1 MSYKFGLA
9 NGIVC
14 VCYFMIVVCNIYIYI
29 YIYIYVYKHFND
41 NEHTFSKHGKF
52 IILEQLQTIS
62 STPTETLKLRLKE
75 RENFWIK
82 KLKTLRPCGLNQE
95 PN

>member
-14 VCYFMIVVCNIYIYI
+14 VCYFMIVVCNI

-82 KLKTLRPCGLNQE
+82 KLKTLTPYGLNQE
-95 PN
+95 LN